1 MLGKSPPLFSL
12 SPGDIM
18 ITNDPCLGPGQL
30 NDTTI
35 VSPIFHG
42 SELVAFVGTASH
54 LPDIGGIGY
63 SPNSR
68 EVYEEGL
75 TNPMTKLAR
84 AGELNEE
91 LLEIIRC
98 NVRMEDQVIGDIK
111 AAVSAGHMC

>member
-1 MLGKSPPLFSL
+1 
-12 SPGDIM
+12 M
-18 ITNDPCLGPGQL
+18 ITNDPWLGPGQL

-42 SELVAFVGTASH
+42 SELVAFVGTVSH

-63 SPNSR
+63 SPNSC